1 MPFFTKFYELFYVNG
16 VKTIP
21 ANIAVYITPISLAF
35 WIMDDGHWNHGLV
48 LNTQSFSTEGVSLLV
63 SAINQNFG
71 VSSYMRL
78 EKKQPVIYIP
88 KKDVSIIA
96 EAVKEFMHPSTHYKL
111 GL

>member
-1 MPFFTKFYELFYVNG
+1 
-16 VKTIP
+16 
-21 ANIAVYITPISLAF
+21 
-35 WIMDDGHWNHGLV
+35 
-48 LNTQSFSTEGVSLLV
+48 
-63 SAINQNFG
+63 
-71 VSSYMRL
+71 MRL